1 MTLIVLIVTLLGGC
15 LLDGIIGL
23 LGSTRR
29 IGFGWSFFLSLIFT
43 PVIGLLITLLSE
55 PLPVGERRWGCLM
68 PALLSL
74 AFIGLLF
81 FLLTAVFGLVIL

>member
-1 MTLIVLIVTLLGGC
+1 
-15 LLDGIIGL
+15 
-23 LGSTRR
+23 
-29 IGFGWSFFLSLIFT
+29 
-43 PVIGLLITLLSE
+43 
-55 PLPVGERRWGCLM
+55 VGERRWGCLM